1 MRALVSATIIPSLFL
16 AACGGSSD
24 SNSTAVVTTT
34 QAVSIQF
41 AAQANGADITC
52 ASNIAA
58 ISAGNPAMTLKDLR
72 YYVSDVR
79 LINNKGEE
87 VAVKLDQNPVNP
99 NQYLNVAMLD
109 FENGLN
115 SCAGGSAETNTTITG
130 KVPSG
135 TYTGLMFTVGVPV
148 SAVDADGK
156 TVSLNHSDYATA
168 PAPLDSQALA
178 WSWQSGRKFLKLEV
192 NPVGGVTKPDTTVA
206 PTFNVHL
213 GSTGCTG
220 NPAGGEAVTCTK
232 PNRMSVRLTSFNIAT
247 QKAAL
252 DLNGLLGNSNLTK
265 DEGGPVG
272 CMSGADA
279 ECTPIFTAMQIDQ
292 ANGQPINL
300 GTSQTVFKAVAK

>member
-1 MRALVSATIIPSLFL
+1 MRALISAAVIPSLFL

-24 SNSTAVVTTT
+24 SDNTAVVTTT

-87 VAVKLDQNPVNP
+87 VAVKLDQNT
-99 NQYLNVAMLD
+99 NQYLNLAMLD

-115 SCAGGSAETNTTITG
+115 SCAGGSADTYTAITG

-135 TYTGLMFTVGVPV
+135 TYTGLLFTVGVPV

-178 WSWQSGRKFLKLEV
+178 WSWQSGRKFLKVEV

-252 DLNGLLGNSNLTK
+252 DLNGLLSVSNLTK

-279 ECTPIFTAMQIDQ
+279 ECAPIFAAMQIDQ
-292 ANGQPINL
+292 ATGQPINL